1 MRVLRSR
8 KVVTP
13 EGSRAATVHLDGE
26 RILRVGAWDD
36 VLEGAELIDYG
47 QAAILPGI
55 VDAHVHINEPGRT
68 EWEGF
73 LTATRAAAK
82 GGVTTIVDM
91 PLNSIPATT
100 SVDALHRKREA
111 MEGKLAMDVGLWGGA
126 VPGNDRVLR
135 DLLDAGVL
143 GFKCF
148 LVDSG
153 VDEFPRL
160 DEADLLKAMHA
171 LADTGAPL
179 LVHAELPGPLAD
191 ARRSLPSADV
201 RSYARYVA
209 SRPKRAED
217 EAVEL
222 LHAFCKQTRA
232 RTHVVHLSSSN
243 ALATVRAA
251 KDAGLP
257 FTAETTP
264 HYLRLESESI
274 PDGATSFKCAPP
286 IREHENREALWIGLK
301 QGVLDSIVTDHS
313 PCTPELKRQELGDF
327 DAAWGGIASLQ
338 FGLSVVWTECAARGI
353 GLDRIAAWMS
363 EAPAR
368 LAGLKRKGAIE
379 AGRDADFAIFDPD
392 ARFQVTESLVEH
404 KNKVTP
410 YMGESLLGVV
420 RETWLRGERITDA
433 RRGKWLARGES

>member
-1 MRVLRSR
+1 MLLS
-8 KVVTP
+8 
-13 EGSRAATVHLDGE
+13 G
-26 RILRVGAWDD
+26 
-36 VLEGAELIDYG
+36 
-47 QAAILPGI
+47 
-55 VDAHVHINEPGRT
+55 
-68 EWEGF
+68 
-73 LTATRAAAK
+73 
-82 GGVTTIVDM
+82 
-91 PLNSIPATT
+91 
-100 SVDALHRKREA
+100 
-111 MEGKLAMDVGLWGGA
+111 
-126 VPGNDRVLR
+126 
-135 DLLDAGVL
+135 LLDAGVL

-160 DEADLLKAMHA
+160 DEADLLKAMHV

-179 LVHAELPGPLAD
+179 LVHAELPGPLAE
-191 ARRSLPSADV
+191 ALRSLPNADT

-217 EAVEL
+217 EAVAL
-222 LHAFCKQTRA
+222 LLAFCKETRA

-251 KDAGLP
+251 KEAGLP

-274 PDGATSFKCAPP
+274 ADGATSYKCAPP

-301 QGVLDSIVTDHS
+301 QGVLDSVVTDHS
-313 PCTPELKRQELGDF
+313 PCTPELKREDLGDF

-338 FGLSVVWTECAARGI
+338 LGLSVVWTECAQRGI

-379 AGRDADFAIFDPD
+379 AGRDADFAIFDPS
-392 ARFQVTESLVEH
+392 ASFQVTEALVEH
-404 KNKVTP
+404 RNKVTP
-410 YMGESLLGVV
+410 YMGQSLLGVV
-420 RETWLRGERITDA
+420 RETWLRGERVTGA
-433 RRGKWLARGES
+433 RTGKWLARGASRK